1 MQRSTAVFAILLGAG
16 VLQGCSVNGFVASKV
31 GDALAGSGSSW
42 SSEDDPE
49 LVREA
54 LPFALKTMESLAAE
68 APKHTGLRLALCR
81 GYVGYAGG
89 FLEPEAEAIEVRA
102 FEEARALRRRA
113 ERLYVRALG
122 YCRQA
127 LDISFAG
134 AGRELGAAPD
144 LALARITKSGVEALY
159 WTGVAWGSAISL
171 ALDRPERVAD
181 LPTVR
186 AIFERALALDEAWDH
201 GSLHEA
207 MIVFDAMPAMMGGSE
222 EGARRHYA
230 RSLELSGGLRASP
243 YVTWARSSAVA
254 RQARRE
260 FRETLD
266 KALAIDP
273 DASPPDR
280 LVNLISQRRARV
292 LLARIDDFFFADDSD
307 AADDGAVGAGSK
319 GTDGTVTEPPP
330 EAEEGTENGND

>member
-1 MQRSTAVFAILLGAG
+1 MTLTLAALALSA
-16 VLQGCSVNGFVASKV
+16 CSVNGFVAAKV
-31 GDALAGSGSSW
+31 GNALAAGGSSW
-42 SSEDDPE
+42 STEDDPE

-81 GYVGYAGG
+81 GYVGYAAG
-89 FLEPEAEAIEVRA
+89 FLEPEADAIEVRA
-102 FEEARALRRRA
+102 FEEAKALRRRA

-127 LDISFAG
+127 LDISYAG
-134 AGRELGAAPD
+134 ASKELATAPD
-144 LALARITKSGVEALY
+144 LALARITKSGVETLY

-171 ALDRPERVAD
+171 ALDRPDRVAD

-186 AIFERALALDEAWDH
+186 AIFERALALDETWDQ

-207 MIVFDAMPAMMGGSE
+207 MIVFDAMPALMGGSA
-222 EGARRHYA
+222 EGARRHFE
-230 RSLELSGGLRASP
+230 RSLALSGGRRASP

-260 FRETLD
+260 YREVLD

-280 LVNLISQRRARV
+280 LVNLISQQRARV
-292 LLARIDDFFFADDSD
+292 LLARIDDFFFVDDSD
-307 AADDGAVGAGSK
+307 GGDAGEAGDAGDRLDGAVK
-319 GTDGTVTEPPP
+319 EPPP
-330 EAEEGTENGND
+330 EAEEGSENGHD

>member
-1 MQRSTAVFAILLGAG
+1 MARGIVKFPLFAAALALG
-16 VLQGCSVNGFVASKV
+16 GCSVNSFVAAKA
-31 GDALAGSGSSW
+31 GDALAAGGSTW
-42 SSEDDPE
+42 SAEDDPE

-89 FLEPEAEAIEVRA
+89 FLEPEAEAVESQSFERAKAVR
-102 FEEARALRRRA
+102 LRA
-113 ERLYVRALG
+113 ERLYLRALG

-127 LDISFAG
+127 LDLGFKG
-134 AGRELGAAPD
+134 VGEELDTAPD
-144 LALARITKSGVEALY
+144 AALARVGKKAVETLY
-159 WTGVAWGSAISL
+159 WTGVAWGSAVSL
-171 ALDRPERVAD
+171 GLDHPERIAQ

-186 AIFERALALDEAWDH
+186 AIFERALVLDEAWDR

-207 MIVFDAMPAMMGGSE
+207 MIVFDSMPAMMGGSAE
-222 EGARRHYA
+222 VARRHFE
-230 RSLELSGGLRASP
+230 RSIELSQGLRASP

-260 FRETLD
+260 YRETLE

-273 DASPPDR
+273 DRFLPDR
-280 LVNLISQRRARV
+280 LLNLISQARART
-292 LLARIDDFFFADDSD
+292 LLARTDDFFFVDESD
-307 AADDGAVGAGSK
+307 APEDQPLPAAGEEAPDGK
-319 GTDGTVTEPPP
+319 Y
-330 EAEEGTENGND
+330 

>member
-1 MQRSTAVFAILLGAG
+1 MSRPAAALALLLAVLATSA
-16 VLQGCSVNGFVASKV
+16 CSVNSFVAAKV
-31 GDALAGSGSSW
+31 GNALAAGGSSW
-42 SSEDDPE
+42 STEDDPE

-68 APKHTGLRLALCR
+68 APKHAGLRLALCR

-89 FLEPEAEAIEVRA
+89 FLEPEAEALESASFERA
-102 FEEARALRRRA
+102 KALRLRA

-127 LDISFAG
+127 LDLEFKG
-134 AGRELGAAPD
+134 AGGELETATD
-144 LALARITKSGVEALY
+144 TALARVGKSGVETLY
-159 WTGVAWGSAISL
+159 WTGVAWGSAVSL
-171 ALDRPERVAD
+171 GLDHPERIAQ

-186 AIFERALALDEAWDH
+186 AIFERALVLNEAFDR
-201 GSLHEA
+201 GALHEA
-207 MIVFDAMPAMMGGSE
+207 MIVFDSMPAMMGGSAA
-222 EGARRHYA
+222 GAERHYA

-273 DASPPDR
+273 ESSPPDR
-280 LVNLISQRRARV
+280 LLNLISQGRART
-292 LLARIDDFFFADDSD
+292 LLARIDDLFFVDESD
-307 AADDGAVGAGSK
+307 TSPTPDIQ
-319 GTDGTVTEPPP
+319 PPP
-330 EAEEGTENGND
+330 AAGEEAPDGQH

>member
-1 MQRSTAVFAILLGAG
+1 MTRRAASFCLLLAACA
-16 VLQGCSVNGFVASKV
+16 LSGCSVNSFVAAKV
-31 GDALAGSGSSW
+31 GNALATGGASW

-68 APKHTGLRLALCR
+68 APKHAGLRLALCR

-89 FLEPEAEAIEVRA
+89 FLEPEAEALESQSFERA
-102 FEEARALRRRA
+102 KALRQRA
-113 ERLYVRALG
+113 ERLYLRALG

-127 LDISFAG
+127 LDLGFKG
-134 AGRELGAAPD
+134 AGKELDTVPD
-144 LALARITKSGVEALY
+144 IALARVGDSGVETLY
-159 WTGVAWGSAISL
+159 WTGVAWGSAVSL
-171 ALDRPERVAD
+171 GLDHPERIAQ

-186 AIFERALALDEAWDH
+186 AIFERALALDEGFDR

-207 MIVFDAMPAMMGGSE
+207 MIVFDSMPAMMGGSA
-222 EGARRHYA
+222 EGARRHYE

-273 DASPPDR
+273 EASAPDR
-280 LVNLISQRRARV
+280 LLNLISQGRART
-292 LLARIDDFFFADDSD
+292 LLARIDDFFFVDEEDPASSGT
-307 AADDGAVGAGSK
+307 APSPTAGQEAPDGQH
-319 GTDGTVTEPPP
+319 
-330 EAEEGTENGND
+330 

>member
-1 MQRSTAVFAILLGAG
+1 MARTIVKFPLFAAALALG
-16 VLQGCSVNGFVASKV
+16 GCSVNSFVAAKA
-31 GDALAGSGSSW
+31 GDALAAGGSTW
-42 SSEDDPE
+42 SAEDDPE

-89 FLEPEAEAIEVRA
+89 FLEPEAEAVESQSFERA
-102 FEEARALRRRA
+102 KALRLRA
-113 ERLYVRALG
+113 ERLYLRALG

-127 LDISFAG
+127 LDLGFKG
-134 AGRELGAAPD
+134 VGEELGIAPD
-144 LALARITKSGVEALY
+144 AALARVGKQAVETLY
-159 WTGVAWGSAISL
+159 WTGVAWGSAVSL
-171 ALDRPERVAD
+171 GLDHPERIAQ

-186 AIFERALALDEAWDH
+186 AIFERALVLDEAWDR

-207 MIVFDAMPAMMGGSE
+207 MIVFDSMPAMMGGSAE
-222 EGARRHYA
+222 VARRHFE
-230 RSLELSGGLRASP
+230 RSLELSQGLRASP

-260 FRETLD
+260 YRETLE

-273 DASPPDR
+273 DRFLPDR
-280 LVNLISQRRARV
+280 LLNLISQARART
-292 LLARIDDFFFADDSD
+292 LLARTDDFFFVDESD
-307 AADDGAVGAGSK
+307 TPEDQPSPAAGEEAPDGK
-319 GTDGTVTEPPP
+319 H
-330 EAEEGTENGND
+330 